1 MSIDRIADLL
11 QFGINL
17 KLSGPA
23 EDRYYA
29 QRLKFFIMEC
39 EGFDAESED
48 DEYIDI
54 YLMTEKVLTVR
65 VKNSILTFEPL
76 TEASYD
82 GIMVTL
88 EFVANMHELV
98 QEDYKKSGDIEKEFV
113 QTVILEE
120 SEEEDTDDDFDWI

>member
-29 QRLKFFIMEC
+29 QRLKFFIMES

-48 DEYIDI
+48 DEYVDI

-88 EFVANMHELV
+88 EFVANMHETV
-98 QEDYKKSGDIEKEFV
+98 QEDYKRSGDIEKEFIHPA
-113 QTVILEE
+113 ILEE
-120 SEEEDTDDDFDWI
+120 SEEDTDDDFDWI

>member
-65 VKNSILTFEPL
+65 VKNSILSFEPL
-76 TEASYD
+76 SEASYD

-113 QTVILEE
+113 QPVILEE
-120 SEEEDTDDDFDWI
+120 SEEDTDDDFDWI